1 MEYQSGKRVL
11 SLSLGLIGLFSASA
25 FASDSRTVSQPKVP
39 SSCTVL
45 KADSST
51 ATSTIQKALNNCG
64 QGKAVRLSTGSSSVF
79 LSGPLSLPS
88 GVSLLIDKGVTL
100 RAVNNAK
107 SFENAPSSCGVVDK
121 NGKGCDA
128 FITATS
134 TTNSGIY
141 GPGTIDG
148 QGGVKLQDKKVS
160 WWDLAADAKVK
171 KLKQNTP
178 RLIQINK
185 SKNFTLYNV
194 SLINSPNFHVVFSD
208 GDGFTAWKTTIKTP
222 STARNTDGI
231 DPMSSK
237 NITIAHSSIS
247 TGDDNVAIKAYKG
260 RAETRN
266 ISILHNEFGT
276 GHGMSIGSETMG
288 VYNVTVDDLN
298 MNGTT
303 NGLRIKSDKSA
314 AGVVNGVR
322 YSNVVMKN
330 VAKPIVIDTV
340 YEKKEG
346 SNVPDWSDITFKDI
360 TSQTKGVVVLNG
372 ENAKKP
378 IEVTMKNVKLTS
390 DSTWQIKN
398 VTVKK

>member
-1 MEYQSGKRVL
+1 MEYLSGKRVF
-11 SLSLGLIGLFSASA
+11 SFSVGLIGLFSASA
-25 FASDSRTVSQPKVP
+25 FASDSRTVTEPKAPATCAV
-39 SSCTVL
+39 V
-45 KADSST
+45 KAGSDT
-51 ATSTIQKALNNCG
+51 ATGAIQKALNNCS
-64 QGKAVRLSTGSSSVF
+64 QGKAVRLSAGSSSIF
-79 LSGPLSLPS
+79 LSGPLTLPS
-88 GVSLLIDKGVTL
+88 GVSLLIDNGVTL
-100 RAVNNAK
+100 RAINNAK
-107 SFENAPSSCGVVDK
+107 AFENAPSSCGVVDK
-121 NGKGCDA
+121 NGKGCYA

-134 TTNSGIY
+134 TTGSGIY

-208 GDGFTAWKTTIKTP
+208 GDGFTAWKTTINTP
-222 STARNTDGI
+222 SNARNTDGI

-237 NITIAHSSIS
+237 NVTIAHSKIS

-260 RAETRN
+260 RPETRN

-288 VYNVTVDDLN
+288 VYNVTVDDLT

-314 AGVVNGVR
+314 AGVVNGIR
-322 YSNVVMKN
+322 YNHVVMKN
-330 VAKPIVIDTV
+330 VKKPIVIDTV
-340 YEKKEG
+340 YEKKSG
-346 SNVPDWSDITFKDI
+346 NNVPDWSDITFNDV

-378 IEVTMKNVKLTS
+378 IVVTMKNVNLTR
-390 DSTWQIKN
+390 DTTWQINN
-398 VTVKK
+398 VKVNK